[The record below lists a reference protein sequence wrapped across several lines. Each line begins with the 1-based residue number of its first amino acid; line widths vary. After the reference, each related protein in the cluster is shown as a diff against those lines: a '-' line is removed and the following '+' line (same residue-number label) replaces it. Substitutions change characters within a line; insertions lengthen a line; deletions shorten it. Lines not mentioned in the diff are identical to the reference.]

1 MVVYHMAVVAGVAL
15 TAAGSVK
22 LEKHEEPIEK
32 AERMVKVGMAIL
44 TIAWGILVGFAG
56 LSWFG
61 PVARESGH
69 MRAGTVVSSSSPS
82 HLSSWLM
89 HPKSCLHPSVPPSS
103 LLASASSTAL
113 LISQPGKGIST
124 RSPALW
130 RFVSS

>member
-1 MVVYHMAVVAGVAL
+1 MLAYHMAVVAGVAL

-32 AERMVKVGMAIL
+32 AERMVKAGMAIL
-44 TIAWGILVGFAG
+44 TVAWGILVGFAG

-61 PVARESGH
+61 PRARDSGLT
-69 MRAGTVVSSSSPS
+69 RAGTVVSSSSPS
-82 HLSSWLM
+82 HPSSLLM
-89 HPKSCLHPSVPPSS
+89 HPNSCLHPSVPLSP

-130 RFVSS
+130 LFVSS